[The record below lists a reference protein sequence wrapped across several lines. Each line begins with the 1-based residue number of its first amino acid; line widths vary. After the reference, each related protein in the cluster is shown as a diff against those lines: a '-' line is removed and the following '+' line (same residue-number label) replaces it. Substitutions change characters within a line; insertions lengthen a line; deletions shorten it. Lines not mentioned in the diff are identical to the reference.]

1 MSITSSIKDIP
12 MLSGSNFKEWKD
24 QLLIVLGCVDL
35 DMALDEAKPKDI
47 TTSSTEEEKTKMARW
62 LRSNKMCLRVMQK
75 TIPEAFR
82 GPVSE
87 STAAKTYLA
96 DIEQRFVR
104 NEKAEIGILL
114 KEFCSKKY
122 SGQSNIREYILEMSH
137 IASKLKDLKFDV
149 SDDMLM
155 YMILNSLPVN
165 SGNF

>member
-1 MSITSSIKDIP
+1 
-12 MLSGSNFKEWKD
+12 
-24 QLLIVLGCVDL
+24 
-35 DMALDEAKPKDI
+35 
-47 TTSSTEEEKTKMARW
+47 MARW

-87 STAAKTYLA
+87 STMAKAYLA

-122 SGQSNIREYILEMSH
+122 SGQGNIREYILEMSH
-137 IASKLKDLKFDV
+137 ITSKLKDLIKV
-149 SDDMLM
+149 RR
-155 YMILNSLPVN
+155 V
-165 SGNF
+165 